1 MVIKN
6 LKIVNRQTISLSA
19 CLLHVAILL
28 SDSLNFK
35 QERKYKLK
43 RISG

>member
-6 LKIVNRQTISLSA
+6 LKIVKISLSA